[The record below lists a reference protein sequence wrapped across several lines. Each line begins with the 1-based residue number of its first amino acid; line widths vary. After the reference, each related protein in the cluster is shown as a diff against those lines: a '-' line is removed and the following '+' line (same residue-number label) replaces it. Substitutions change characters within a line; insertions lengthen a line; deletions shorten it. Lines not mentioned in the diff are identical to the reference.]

1 MIAIQKDHRLA
12 ASILMGVVGLAML
25 GWAIPYGIA
34 NYKLDQCSQDLQ
46 IKLDAFKSDIS
57 KTQSSI
63 DAAKKALDHK

>member
-1 MIAIQKDHRLA
+1 MIAGQKDYRLA

-34 NYKLDQCSQDLQ
+34 NYKLDQCSQELQ
-46 IKLDAFKSDIS
+46 IKIEAFKSEIA

-63 DAAKKALDHK
+63 DAAKKELQQK